1 MIKLEKKHIKIFS
14 IAIAVVFVGSVV
26 ALALTQM
33 GGMVGGTASAASTSV
48 GVVDFRQVMG
58 QSTDLQDANTKMQLA
73 VEEAKNEFESKSA
86 NMSEEEKANL
96 YQQTQE
102 KLAQKQQ
109 SLIEPIQ
116 KKIEAE
122 CKAVA
127 EAKGLQ
133 VVIDKGSVVYGGTD
147 ITQDV
152 IRKMA
157 K

>member
-14 IAIAVVFVGSVV
+14 VLIAVVFIGSVV
-26 ALALTQM
+26 AIGVSQM
-33 GGMVGGTASAASTSV
+33 GAAGSVASAASSAI
-48 GVVDFRQVMG
+48 GVIDYREAMS
-58 QSTDLQDANTKMQLA
+58 QSPDLRDANEQMQTA
-73 VEEAKNEFESKSA
+73 VADAKQEFEAKSA
-86 NMSEEEKANL
+86 NMSEEEKAAY

-102 KLAQKQQ
+102 RLQQKQQ
-109 SLIEPIQ
+109 ELIDPIQ

-122 CKAVA
+122 VKAVA

-133 VVIDKGSVVYGGTD
+133 VVLDKTAVVYGGQD

-152 IRKMA
+152 IRKLA

>member
-1 MIKLEKKHIKIFS
+1 MIKLEKKHIRIFS
-14 IAIAVVFVGSVV
+14 VLIAVVFIGSVV
-26 ALALTQM
+26 AIGVSQM
-33 GGMVGGTASAASTSV
+33 GAAGSVASAASSAI
-48 GVVDFRQVMG
+48 GVIDYRQAMS
-58 QSTDLQDANTKMQLA
+58 QSSDLQTANQQMQDAVA
-73 VEEAKNEFESKSA
+73 AAKVEFEQKSA
-86 NMSEEEKANL
+86 NMSDEEKASY

-102 KLAQKQQ
+102 RLQQKQQ
-109 SLIEPIQ
+109 DLIEPIQ

-122 CKAVA
+122 VKAVA

-133 VVIDKGSVVYGGTD
+133 VVLDKNAVVYGGQD

>member
-1 MIKLEKKHIKIFS
+1 
-14 IAIAVVFVGSVV
+14 
-26 ALALTQM
+26 
-33 GGMVGGTASAASTSV
+33 
-48 GVVDFRQVMG
+48 
-58 QSTDLQDANTKMQLA
+58 MQLA
-73 VEEAKNEFESKSA
+73 VEEAKQEFESKSA
-86 NMSEEEKANL
+86 GMSDEEKGNL

-116 KKIEAE
+116 KKVEAE
-122 CKAVA
+122 VKAVA
-127 EAKGLQ
+127 ESKGLQ
-133 VVIDKGSVVYGGTD
+133 VVIDKSAVVYGGTD

>member
-1 MIKLEKKHIKIFS
+1 MIKLEQKHIKIFS
-14 IAIAVVFVGSVV
+14 IVIAVVFVGSVV

-48 GVVDFRQVMG
+48 GVVDFRQVMS
-58 QSTDLQDANTKMQLA
+58 QSTDLQDANTKIQLA
-73 VEEAKNEFESKSA
+73 VEEAKQEFESKSA
-86 NMSEEEKANL
+86 GMSEEEKANL

-109 SLIEPIQ
+109 ALIEPIQ
-116 KKIEAE
+116 KKVESE
-122 CKAVA
+122 VKSVA
-127 EAKGLQ
+127 ESKGLQ
-133 VVIDKGSVVYGGTD
+133 VVIDKGAVVYGGTD
-147 ITQDV
+147 ITQDI

>member
-1 MIKLEKKHIKIFS
+1 MIKLEQKHIKIFS
-14 IAIAVVFVGSVV
+14 VAIAVVFVGSVV

-33 GGMVGGTASAASTSV
+33 GGLTGGTASAASSSV

-73 VEEAKNEFESKSA
+73 VEEAKQEFESKSA
-86 NMSEEEKANL
+86 GMSDEEKGNL

-116 KKIEAE
+116 KKVEAE
-122 CKAVA
+122 VKAVA

-133 VVIDKGSVVYGGTD
+133 VVIDKGSVVYGGAD

>member
-14 IAIAVVFVGSVV
+14 VLIAFVFIGSVV
-26 ALALTQM
+26 AIGVSQM
-33 GGMVGGTASAASTSV
+33 GMAGSVASAASSAI
-48 GVVDFRQVMG
+48 GVIDFRQAMS
-58 QSTDLQDANTKMQLA
+58 QSSDLQTANQQMQDAVA
-73 VEEAKNEFESKSA
+73 AAKVEFEEKSA
-86 NMSEEEKANL
+86 NMSEDEKAAY

-102 KLAQKQQ
+102 RLQQKQQ
-109 SLIEPIQ
+109 DLIEPIQ
-116 KKIEAE
+116 QKIEAE
-122 CKAVA
+122 VKAVA

-133 VVIDKGSVVYGGTD
+133 VVLDKNAVVYGGQD

>member
-14 IAIAVVFVGSVV
+14 VLIAVVFIGSVV
-26 ALALTQM
+26 AIGVSQM
-33 GGMVGGTASAASTSV
+33 GAAGSVASAASSAI
-48 GVVDFRQVMG
+48 GVIDYREAMS
-58 QSTDLQDANTKMQLA
+58 QSPDLRDANEQMQTA
-73 VEEAKNEFESKSA
+73 VADAKQEFELKSA
-86 NMSEEEKANL
+86 NMSEDEKAAY

-102 KLAQKQQ
+102 RLQQKQQ
-109 SLIEPIQ
+109 DLIDPIQ

-122 CKAVA
+122 VKAVA

-133 VVIDKGSVVYGGTD
+133 VVLDKNAVVYGGQD

-152 IRKMA
+152 IRKLA